1 MERKYRFHKKTILAC
16 LLACTGISNTQAGI
30 EVVLEGGPSW
40 FHVPQTTIS
49 PTDIETDNLSRG
61 HANTTGELGFGVY
74 YKRPLLVND
83 SVWFN
88 ALAVGLAVR
97 YSGFL
102 DNITDGNV
110 YQFEQ
115 TNLDNYQYQVY
126 FENTRL
132 LAQLS
137 LDVLTYKQVSLYLIG
152 GIGEGWSRLRYHDFP
167 NEEDL
172 GGGLSLP
179 KKNTSH
185 FVANV
190 GTGINYH
197 YTEHLSFSLGY
208 LYTDYGHITA
218 SNEGILNGEAVTL
231 SAPTF
236 SIESHALLVG
246 IHYLI

>member
-1 MERKYRFHKKTILAC
+1 MDRQYRFHKKTILAC

-83 SVWFN
+83 AVWFN
-88 ALAVGLAVR
+88 TLAVGLAVR

-110 YQFEQ
+110 DQFEQ

-236 SIESHALLVG
+236 SIESHALLMG